1 MQLSVIEPQR
11 AELPRSQWIEFF
23 GSSSNSAYI
32 CKRFEG
38 GEDGGLAQLARA
50 LAWHARGHRFDSDI
64 LHPLRADGAPL
75 RCAVFLLIHLARVG
89 PKQPIDEAG
98 SHERIEQ
105 KNSTNRAH
113 ERGIPGWLGN
123 EERGQEEKGDDQS
136 NDSLGFVL
144 IR

>member
-1 MQLSVIEPQR
+1 MNCHAVNGL
-11 AELPRSQWIEFF
+11 
-23 GSSSNSAYI
+23 NSLAHQAI
-32 CKRFEG
+32 QHIFATASKES
-38 GEDGGLAQLARA
+38 EDGGLAQLARA

-64 LHPLRADGAPL
+64 LHPYRTTACHCGTPFF
-75 RCAVFLLIHLARVG
+75 VSIHLACVG
-89 PKQPIDEAG
+89 SKQAIDKAR

-136 NDSLGFVL
+136 NDSLGLVL

>member
-1 MQLSVIEPQR
+1 MQEVIGSTPIFSTHIEQRRATAARRFSV
-11 AELPRSQWIEFF
+11 S
-23 GSSSNSAYI
+23 
-32 CKRFEG
+32 
-38 GEDGGLAQLARA
+38 
-50 LAWHARGHRFDSDI
+50 
-64 LHPLRADGAPL
+64 
-75 RCAVFLLIHLARVG
+75 IHLARVG
-89 PKQPIDEAG
+89 PKQAIDKAR

-136 NDSLGFVL
+136 NDSLGLVL